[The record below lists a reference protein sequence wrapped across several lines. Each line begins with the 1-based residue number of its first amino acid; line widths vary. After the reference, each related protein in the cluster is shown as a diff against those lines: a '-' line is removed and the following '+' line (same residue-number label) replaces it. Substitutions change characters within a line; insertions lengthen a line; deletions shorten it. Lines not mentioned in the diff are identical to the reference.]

1 MEMIQESNKKDI
13 KKSKTI
19 KTKIQKDD
27 SEKSSINSSR
37 RRSASEESNTLDDIQ
52 SEKSNI
58 EENLDSL
65 IEEEY
70 VNSLIEEEYI
80 NTLNI
85 IDEQTSILKKI
96 NIKEIELSKDFNNS
110 VNKKISN
117 INKNMVGVTA
127 SYMSHLDKETGSYF
141 KKKKNKFQKNN
152 KKNNDKNNENPKK
165 EYTYLEVIEFLNSP
179 NTQFSQTEMLK
190 IVCRFVKEHKDNN
203 NPDILVE
210 GNKKQF
216 NLIGELKIFFNV
228 IKEKMIEKGDL
239 KKEDEDNFPPK
250 YIAYN
255 DIMKYTKYLSKG
267 KDLK

>member
-13 KKSKTI
+13 KKSKAT
-19 KTKIQKDD
+19 KNKIQKDD
-27 SEKSSINSSR
+27 GEKSSTSSR
-37 RRSASEESNTLDDIQ
+37 RRSVSEESNTLDDLQ
-52 SEKSNI
+52 SEKSNT
-58 EENLDSL
+58 EENLNSLIEDEYVNSL

-70 VNSLIEEEYI
+70 VNSL
-80 NTLNI
+80 NI
-85 IDEQTSILKKI
+85 IDEQISILKKI
-96 NIKEIELSKDFNNS
+96 SIKEIELSKDFNNN
-110 VNKKISN
+110 VTKKISN
-117 INKNMVGVTA
+117 INKNMSAVTA
-127 SYMSHLDKETGSYF
+127 SYMSHIDKETGSYF

-152 KKNNDKNNENPKK
+152 KKNNDKTNENSKK
-165 EYTYLEVIEFLNSP
+165 EYTYLEVVEFLNSP
-179 NTQFSQTEMLK
+179 NTQYSQTEMLR

-239 KKEDEDNFPPK
+239 KKEDENNFPPK
-250 YIAYN
+250 YIAYS

-267 KDLK
+267 KQLK